1 MSSVHVLLAIA
12 LPTLIGWSLMVW
24 LLERPRG
31 LHGVCA
37 GLGAGH
43 LLGSIGWGW
52 LLRFFEGAPTR
63 TLYVDIAP
71 WLGVGATV
79 AVALAVVAMRR
90 STRAVEVAPPTS
102 RERAFIALVLLL
114 LAASFA
120 ALLLQAVA
128 LPTLAWDA
136 WNVWIGK
143 AKAWYFA
150 GSMQPIVSL
159 DAWIAAAPGEALN
172 TIAWNYPDAL
182 SRHAL
187 WLTSAAGAWDEGSIH
202 LAWPLAWAALGLA
215 CFGYLG
221 LAGCRTPLALAATA
235 GLLTLPMLTAHAALA
250 GYADLWLAAALM
262 LAALHAARALRQ
274 RTLKNIAAALLFAAL
289 LPAVKT
295 EGGVWLGC
303 LLAAALL
310 AALPVRVRWMG
321 LGAGLALWLL
331 ALPWGGLRL
340 PVPGLGLA
348 RLGWAEIELPRYG
361 TLPLTLRPVLDEFV
375 QAMFLLP
382 NWSLLWYLAPLLM
395 TLRWR
400 ALVATRERTTL
411 GIFLGL
417 GYAFPFVLFFLTD
430 AAAWAENFTSLNRVL
445 LHIVPISVVWL
456 ALAWSTPAP
465 RDTAPSRPA

>member
-1 MSSVHVLLAIA
+1 MNSLHVLLAFL
-12 LPTLIGWSLMVW
+12 LPTLVGWSMMTW

-31 LHGVCA
+31 LHGFCA

-43 LLGSIGWGW
+43 LLGSLGWGW

-63 TLYVDIAP
+63 TLFVDVAP
-71 WLGVGATV
+71 WMGGVAIV
-79 AVALAVVAMRR
+79 AVALAIVALRR
-90 STRAVEVAPPTS
+90 SAPPADVAPPTAG
-102 RERAFIALVLLL
+102 ERAFIVLMLLL

-120 ALLLQAVA
+120 ALVLQAVA

-150 GSMQPIVSL
+150 GALQPIVSF

-187 WLTSAAGAWDEGSIH
+187 WLTSAAGTWSEGSIH

-221 LAGCRTPLALAATA
+221 SAGCRTSLALAATT

-250 GYADLWLAAALM
+250 GYADLWLAAVLM
-262 LAALHAARALRQ
+262 LAALHAARALQQ
-274 RTLKNIAAALLFAAL
+274 RHARNIAAALLFAAL
-289 LPAVKT
+289 LPAIKT

-303 LLAAALL
+303 LIGAALL
-310 AALPVRVRWMG
+310 TVLPARVRWLG
-321 LGAGLALWLL
+321 LGSGLALWLL
-331 ALPWGGLRL
+331 ALPWGGLRV

-348 RLGWAEIELPRYG
+348 RLGWAEIEMPRYG
-361 TLPLTLRPVLDEFV
+361 TLPLTLRPVLDEFA
-375 QAMFLLP
+375 QAMFVLP
-382 NWSLLWYLAPLLM
+382 NWSLLWYLAPLLIA
-395 TLRWR
+395 LRWR
-400 ALVATRERTTL
+400 ALLATRERVAL
-411 GIFLGL
+411 GLFLAL
-417 GYAFPFVLFFLTD
+417 GYAFLFVLFFLTD

-445 LHIVPISVVWL
+445 LHIVPISVAWL
-456 ALAWSTPAP
+456 ALAWSMPAP
-465 RDTAPSRPA
+465 RDTGSTTRR